1 MKQNPTNIIKLKI
14 NDNTRSQNKA
24 YAIVQA
30 WDLAR
35 IFFPEN
41 KQQPFV
47 SISLSLS
54 PSPIT
59 HYPYIIFTIISHI
72 MVFNFQSSNHD
83 IFQLILKLLTQRL
96 KRILLYLST
105 HQYNHLYTLLYWCVC
120 IIIFSRN
127 QGQITHRRCV

>member
-1 MKQNPTNIIKLKI
+1 MKI
-14 NDNTRSQNKA
+14 NDNTRSQIKA
-24 YAIVQA
+24 YAIVQGYKLERSCKNFFSRKQTTTICLY
-30 WDLAR
+30 LASS
-35 IFFPEN
+35 F
-41 KQQPFV
+41 
-47 SISLSLS
+47 S
-54 PSPIT
+54 PSNHPLS
-59 HYPYIIFTIISHI
+59 YIIFTIISHI